1 MTKSIISKL
10 KQASMAALVCY
21 LSLVMLTGCGKLGV
35 VAIKDPA
42 PPVSFSSPVINRIT
56 LTVAVPPDKFKA
68 SGAARLNRSLEDGRE
83 EFQLGLASSLKNSL
97 TTSGAAK
104 SVSTYPASGSWAL
117 SVTGKWDA
125 GESWS
130 EVTWRAIKTTFAFVL
145 FLGIP
150 IFFMSSSSTVK
161 TEAEV
166 ILTDSSGVERGRSR
180 VESTLD
186 IEVSMIQVNTELFDE
201 ISAAISDELANR
213 ILLEMKRHPHWFEA
227 AQ

>member
-10 KQASMAALVCY
+10 KQASMTALVCY
-21 LSLVMLTGCGKLGV
+21 LSLVMLTGCGRLGV
-35 VAIKDPA
+35 VTIKDPA
-42 PPVSFSSPVINRIT
+42 PPVSFSSPVMSRIT

-68 SGAARLNRSLEDGRE
+68 SGAARLNRSPEDGRA
-83 EFQLGLASSLKNSL
+83 EFQLGLTRSLENSL

-117 SVTGKWDA
+117 SVKGKWDA

-130 EVTWRAIKTTFAFVL
+130 EVTWRAIKITLAFL
-145 FLGIP
+145 LLGIP

-166 ILTDSSGVERGRSR
+166 ILTDSSGVERGRSH

-186 IEVSMIQVNTELFDE
+186 IEVGMIQADTKLFDE
-201 ISAAISDELANR
+201 TSSAISDELANR
-213 ILLEMKRHPHWFEA
+213 ILLEMKRHPHWFET